1 MLQKPIKI
9 SLLLAVSMLLTA
21 NTWAQS
27 LTVAEKTNEVKPL
40 VYYPNQTRVPVWLD
54 LSAGLSVA
62 NCYDNGTIPFS
73 YFGYGMNAGAG
84 ATVEWGRFH
93 VRPAFH
99 LFQNATSDPAGS
111 VTDLNFSTEVLYRI
125 HGAYNN
131 RLRLWVGGTLQGM
144 LDIKALPELQNA
156 STCVS
161 LFGNIGATGMVQ
173 YDFAFNKA
181 KNHPWLTTYFK
192 LNLPLHGMAMRP
204 SYSYI
209 GNPTINMAISDALF
223 GDKES
228 FGKFFPGADTE
239 LGLYLNLLNGNRV
252 GFCYRWDYLSTGK
265 KGTYRY
271 DNALHSFNLNFMF
284 KIN

>member
-1 MLQKPIKI
+1 
-9 SLLLAVSMLLTA
+9 MLLSA

-27 LTVAEKTNEVKPL
+27 YAVAEKSNEVKPL

-54 LSAGLSVA
+54 LSSGLNFA
-62 NCYDNGTIPFS
+62 DCYDNGTVPFS

-84 ATVEWGRFH
+84 VTIEWGRYH

-99 LFQNATSDPAGS
+99 LFQNATTEPAGS
-111 VTDLNFSTEVLYRI
+111 VIDLNLSTEVLYRV
-125 HGAYNN
+125 HEAYNN

-181 KNHPWLTTYFK
+181 QNHPWMTTYFK

-209 GNPTINMAISDALF
+209 GNPTINTGVTDALF
-223 GDKES
+223 GDEES

-252 GFCYRWDYLSTGK
+252 GFCYRWDYITTGK

-284 KIN
+284 KVN